1 MEYFLDKCTLCLLLI
16 LLSAGKRKPSS
27 CLHSECLKTKTLK
40 KQWNFHAT
48 TVRTRL
54 NAWNEWR
61 STLFDSPST
70 QSAQPAP
77 LEKDHSMK
85 AFLDLPWFVHLWFVQ
100 LRFDQLWFVQLW
112 FVQVMVGIKCI
123 ACSPLGQ
130 TFCGSRTC
138 SRCCYPPLGQTNT
151 SQLHSSLAG
160 LLFPGYK
167 ARLLSLSAISSKKKI
182 ESWGSVDPPS

>member
-1 MEYFLDKCTLCLLLI
+1 MIRITFFLQQLVDKRYIETLLRLLENTHYFIYMMYDKKHNKTYWVDGIFLDKCTLCLLLI

-77 LEKDHSMK
+77 LEKRPFNEGFS
-85 AFLDLPWFVHLWFVQ
+85 
-100 LRFDQLWFVQLW
+100 RFAL
-112 FVQVMVGIKCI
+112 IC
-123 ACSPLGQ
+123 P
-130 TFCGSRTC
+130 
-138 SRCCYPPLGQTNT
+138 
-151 SQLHSSLAG
+151 SLIC
-160 LLFPGYK
+160 PT
-167 ARLLSLSAISSKKKI
+167 
-182 ESWGSVDPPS
+182 

>member
-1 MEYFLDKCTLCLLLI
+1 MSGEAHCSTP
-16 LLSAGKRKPSS
+16 RPPSR
-27 CLHSECLKTKTLK
+27 HS
-40 KQWNFHAT
+40 
-48 TVRTRL
+48 RL
-54 NAWNEWR
+54 PWK
-61 STLFDSPST
+61 
-70 QSAQPAP
+70 
-77 LEKDHSMK
+77 KDHSMK

-160 LLFPGYK
+160 LLFPGYTIELGFYHYQWSVQK
-167 ARLLSLSAISSKKKI
+167 RELRVEGRQTHRRRLCCGSTGSRRGCKWRTWELRLSSFVISSFLPLFLSLSLSSQT
-182 ESWGSVDPPS
+182 GVL